1 MKKKILI
8 TGVSGYIGSCL
19 YYFLQKEYNLF
30 TIDKKYPPSW
40 LKLNIKKFYKINL
53 NNSPKLNHILQKIRP
68 DVIIHL
74 AGLSTVNE
82 KINKKKY
89 RLDNIEATKNLLA
102 VMKKN
107 NIEKL
112 IFSST
117 AAVYKKTKNKI
128 KEGSRKLPLNNY
140 GISKLKTEKI
150 ILKEKKIKSIILR
163 FFNVASSIIK
173 YKIGECHIPE
183 THLIPNFVSRIRQK
197 KPVYI
202 YGSNYKT
209 KDGTCIR
216 DYIHIIDI
224 CDAIK
229 KSINY
234 LFKNNSNSQIFN
246 LGNEKGLSVKEVLN
260 KIQSILKKK
269 ARILHKN
276 NRKGDPENLV
286 CEIKKAKKILGWRP
300 KKSSLNKIITDDILW
315 NEFLIKKRI
324 FRI

>member
-19 YYFLQKEYNLF
+19 YCFLQKEYNLY
-30 TIDKKYPPSW
+30 TIDKKRPPSW
-40 LKLNIKKFYKINL
+40 LKLNIKKFYKIDL
-53 NNSPKLNHILQKIRP
+53 NNSSKLNYILGKVRP
-68 DVIIHL
+68 DVVIHL

-82 KINKKKY
+82 KIKKKKY
-89 RLDNIEATKNLLA
+89 EFDNIEATRNLLA
-102 VMKKN
+102 IMKKN
-107 NIEKL
+107 SLENL

-117 AAVYKKTKNKI
+117 AAVYKKTNKKI
-128 KEGSRKLPLNNY
+128 KESSRKFPVNNY

-197 KPVYI
+197 KPLYI
-202 YGSNYKT
+202 YGANYKT

-246 LGNEKGLSVKEVLN
+246 LGNETGLSVKEVLN
-260 KIQSILKKK
+260 KIQFILQKK
-269 ARILHKN
+269 AKVLYKH
-276 NRKGDPENLV
+276 NRKGDPEQLV
-286 CEIKKAKKILGWRP
+286 CDIKKAKSILRWSP
-300 KKSSLNKIITDDILW
+300 KKSSLNKIIKDDILW

-324 FRI
+324 FRV